1 MATQEISNDDQP
13 VIIERRDRVG
23 VVTFNN
29 PAKHNAMSLDMWAQG
44 REAVATFQDDS
55 EIRCVVLTGAGD
67 KAFVAGADISKFENE
82 RSSVEHIEVYNKA
95 VADFHDTVQALTKP
109 TIARINGYCIGG
121 GLAIALDADIRI
133 ASDDSRFAVP
143 AAKLGIG
150 YAFDGVRRLYDI
162 VGPQFVAEIF
172 YTARQ
177 FDSEEARIMGLV
189 NRVVPK
195 AELDDV
201 VWPLAERIAGNAP
214 LSVQAVK
221 ASLIE
226 LAKPEGDWD
235 LSKPDAAVRKCF
247 DSNDYK
253 EGRTAFMEKRKPN
266 FTAT

>member
-1 MATQEISNDDQP
+1 MATAEATENRLL
-13 VIIERRDRVG
+13 VERRGRVG

-29 PAKHNAMSLDMWAQG
+29 PSKHNAMSLDMWREG
-44 REAVATFQDDS
+44 REAVATFADDD

-95 VADFHDTVQALTKP
+95 VADFHDAVTSLRKP

-150 YAFDGVRRLYDI
+150 YAFEGVRRLYDI

-177 FDSEEARIMGLV
+177 FDAEEARIMGLV

-195 AELDDV
+195 AELDDT

-226 LAKPEGDWD
+226 LAKPQGDWD
-235 LSKPDAAVRKCF
+235 LAQPDAAVRKCF